1 MTLLIALE
9 RLCFNMNRYKIAEVA
24 VEVKDNGEIMY
35 WVCCAGTFPEQGG
48 MAFTYGNFGTPNLE
62 QSLDKMKGIL
72 LKDQDLIL
80 EKVKGKE
87 NE

>member
-1 MTLLIALE
+1 
-9 RLCFNMNRYKIAEVA
+9 MNRYKIAEVA

-35 WVCCAGTFPEQGG
+35 WMYCAGTFPEQGG

-62 QSLDKMKGIL
+62 QSLDRMKTIL
-72 LKDQDLIL
+72 LKDQDAIL

>member
-1 MTLLIALE
+1 
-9 RLCFNMNRYKIAEVA
+9 MNKYKIAEVA

-35 WVCCAGTFPEQGG
+35 WVYCAGTFPEQGG

-62 QSLDKMKGIL
+62 QSLDKMKLIL
-72 LKDQDLIL
+72 VKDQDLIL

-87 NE
+87 NG

>member
-1 MTLLIALE
+1 MS
-9 RLCFNMNRYKIAEVA
+9 RYKIAEVD
-24 VEVKDNGEIMY
+24 VEVKPNGEIMY
-35 WVCCAGTFPEQGG
+35 WVYCAGTFPEQGG

-62 QSLDKMKGIL
+62 QSLDRMKTIL

-80 EKVKGKE
+80 EKVKGRE

>member
-1 MTLLIALE
+1 
-9 RLCFNMNRYKIAEVA
+9 MNKYKIAEVA

-35 WVCCAGTFPEQGG
+35 WVYCAGTFPEQGG

-72 LKDQDLIL
+72 LKDQDQIL
-80 EKVKGKE
+80 EKIEGRK
-87 NE
+87 NEEK

>member
-1 MTLLIALE
+1 
-9 RLCFNMNRYKIAEVA
+9 MNKYKIAEVA

-35 WVCCAGTFPEQGG
+35 WVYCAGTFPEQGG

-72 LKDQDLIL
+72 LKDQDQIL
-80 EKVKGKE
+80 EKIEDKK
-87 NE
+87 NEEK

>member
-1 MTLLIALE
+1 
-9 RLCFNMNRYKIAEVA
+9 MNKYKIAEVSI
-24 VEVKDNGEIMY
+24 EVKDNGEIMY
-35 WVCCAGTFPEQGG
+35 WVYCAGTFPEQGG

-72 LKDQDLIL
+72 LKDQDLML
-80 EKVKGKE
+80 DKVKERE

>member
-1 MTLLIALE
+1 
-9 RLCFNMNRYKIAEVA
+9 MNKYKIAEVT
-24 VEVKDNGEIMY
+24 VEVKDDGTVMY
-35 WVCCAGTFPEQGG
+35 WVYCAGTFPEQGG

-62 QSLDKMKGIL
+62 QSLDKMKTIL
-72 LKDQDLIL
+72 IKDQDTIL